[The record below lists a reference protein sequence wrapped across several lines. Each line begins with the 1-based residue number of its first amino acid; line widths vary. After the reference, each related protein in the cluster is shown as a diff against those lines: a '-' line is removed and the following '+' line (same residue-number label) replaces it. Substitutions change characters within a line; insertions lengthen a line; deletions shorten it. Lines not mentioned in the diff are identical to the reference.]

1 MLWVMIARMVIPA
14 DGSSNLSDPTIMPL
28 FRVYK
33 PVFELLEAG
42 SKTIEVRTRMLRG
55 NEAVFQCG
63 RRIIRKPIGSVVSFD
78 LGDEFFQNNWQNISP
93 QSKNVDEAE
102 KFLLSIFPDGRH
114 FYAYL
119 LK

>member
-1 MLWVMIARMVIPA
+1 
-14 DGSSNLSDPTIMPL
+14 MPL

-42 SKTIEVRTRMLRG
+42 SKTVEVRTRLLHG
-55 NEAVFQCG
+55 DEAVFQCG
-63 RRIIRKPIGSVVSFD
+63 RRILRKRIGGTVEFD
-78 LGDEFFQNNWQNISP
+78 LGDSFFAGNWPKISP
-93 QSKNVDEAE
+93 QSKSAEEAE